1 MNFFFRVIPVRPW
14 LFLGK
19 YRDRRAEAITVPC
32 GKDSSPSRKV
42 LQYSP
47 KKTGVLPEE
56 DWKRIS
62 NYPLFSANLFEC
74 TIKWQSN
81 PPTTNKYHL
90 HNSPKNRKKSACP
103 NPYISG
109 SSHADHHSKIK
120 SNQICQT
127 ALNLQLQDQ
136 LAKKRIGP
144 SEPGTSIF

>member
-1 MNFFFRVIPVRPW
+1 MNFFFGFVSALPGP
-14 LFLGK
+14 FPGK

-32 GKDSSPSRKV
+32 GKDSNPSRKV

-81 PPTTNKYHL
+81 PPTTKKYHL
-90 HNSPKNRKKSACP
+90 PNSHKNRKKSECP
-103 NPYISG
+103 NPYSSG
-109 SSHADHHSKIK
+109 SSNDDHHSKIK